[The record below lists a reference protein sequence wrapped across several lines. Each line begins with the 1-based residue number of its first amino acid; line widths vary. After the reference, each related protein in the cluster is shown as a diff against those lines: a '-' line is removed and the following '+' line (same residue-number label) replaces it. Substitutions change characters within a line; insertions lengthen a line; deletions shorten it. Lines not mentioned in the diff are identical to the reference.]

1 MTRVVLKGVAIG
13 CLTGLLLF
21 ELVTGVLFFSA
32 IGSGRSLDLGGAF
45 VVIIHSNGS
54 FGITIG
60 PGYFLGVLVS
70 MAALSI
76 VVTVLLARS
85 AEGTLQQQ

>member
-1 MTRVVLKGVAIG
+1 MVRVVAKGVAIG

-32 IGSGRSLDLGGAF
+32 IGSGRSVDIGGAF
-45 VVIIHSNGS
+45 VVHINSNGS
-54 FGITIG
+54 FGIIVG
-60 PGYFLGVLVS
+60 PGYFVGLLAS

-76 VVTVLLARS
+76 LVTVLLARTRD
-85 AEGTLQQQ
+85 GNLQQS